1 MDTVIKDFDTI
12 INQYLEP
19 YNKITKHDIDTLV
32 MNTCCDQYDAKLV
45 CDHFKIINNKLYH
58 CNKPYITPLIT
69 RTEPFMH
76 MILETLKIYDI
87 RDCEFVAFN
96 GDAINN
102 SNIDKCVKNNN
113 ILPLI
118 VTTSVLN
125 DYNMI
130 LCPDFTFSFSK
141 DYDIN
146 NNEEMCKQVVDMN
159 ETIEFKNKINKMVW
173 RGAGNTYYRSRYLF
187 NDETLFDMHSVGGN
201 ERTFENNKYMTRLEK
216 SNYKY
221 YLHLN
226 GHEGDDII
234 GAYSS
239 AFKWGLMNKSVV
251 FYSAPTYYREFWQ
264 HPCIF
269 REKEHFMFS
278 NNTDELL
285 EQYDYI
291 LNNEDIAEQIANQSF
306 DFFKKYLL
314 NYDNIKYYMQKLL
327 NEYANRMDYIPTV
340 NPDDELI
347 TDINKL

>member
-1 MDTVIKDFDTI
+1 MDTVKNDFDNI
-12 INQYLEP
+12 INHYLEP
-19 YNKITKHDIDTLV
+19 YKTITKDDIDTLII
-32 MNTCCDQYDAKLV
+32 NNEKHYKQIA

-58 CNKPYITPLIT
+58 CNKPHIRPLPS

-76 MILETLKIYDI
+76 MILETLKMYDI
-87 RDCEFVAFN
+87 RDCEFLTYN
-96 GDAINN
+96 NDAINN
-102 SNIDKCVKNNN
+102 SNIKLFVKNKN

-141 DYDIN
+141 DYEIK
-146 NNEEMCKQVVDMN
+146 NNEEMCKTVVDIN
-159 ETIEFKNKINKMVW
+159 ETVEFKNKINKMVW
-173 RGAGNTYYRSRYLF
+173 RGAGNTNYRSKYLF
-187 NDETLFDMHSVGGN
+187 SDETLFDMKSVGGN
-201 ERTFENNKYMTRLEK
+201 ERTFENKKYMTREQK

-226 GHEGDDII
+226 GHEGSDIN

-251 FYSAPTYYREFWQ
+251 FYSAPSYYREFWQ
-264 HPCIF
+264 HSYIF

-285 EQYDYI
+285 EQYYYI
-291 LNNEDIAEQIANQSF
+291 LENEDIAEQIANKSF
-306 DFFKKYLL
+306 EFFKKYLL
-314 NYDNIKYYMQKLL
+314 DYDNIKYYMQKLL
-327 NEYANRMDYIPTV
+327 NKYANRMDYIPTITS
-340 NPDDELI
+340 NDNLI
-347 TDINKL
+347 TDIKKI